1 MPSLVIPGLCPLLS
15 INNPVY
21 ESIVPGRTF
30 PCTPLPTSLTK
41 KEEQTFTPLTGHVF
55 VHLER
60 QCVCPAGG
68 KLEVEVCLS
77 GIHEV
82 EDLADSGR
90 QTREMNLLRMLPA
103 GVRWMILQRGV
114 CCANDSCHTTGVL
127 PEPLQPFIAIM
138 PLQLSLLLYICP
150 LYTASCILSSNTK
163 C

>member
-1 MPSLVIPGLCPLLS
+1 MQLPSLVIPGLCPLLS

-30 PCTPLPTSLTK
+30 PCTPSLTK
-41 KEEQTFTPLTGHVF
+41 REEQTFTPLTGHMF
-55 VHLER
+55 AHLER

-77 GIHEV
+77 GVHEV

-103 GVRWMILQRGV
+103 GSG
-114 CCANDSCHTTGVL
+114 G
-127 PEPLQPFIAIM
+127 
-138 PLQLSLLLYICP
+138 
-150 LYTASCILSSNTK
+150 
-163 C
+163 